1 MRLAILL
8 SATALVVASPAAA
21 TWQQATSKHFIIYG
35 DMPAADMKAYA
46 EKLETFDAAARL
58 IRAMPDPS
66 LGDGNRLQVFLVSD
80 LNAIGRLVGS
90 NDYGIAGYFM
100 GPVTGPVAV
109 IPEKVR
115 QKTAGQAKMTG
126 ENVFFHEY
134 THSLQLQNTNK
145 PLPQWLSEGFAEFM
159 GSPIFNTDGSIGIG
173 APPVYRA
180 SALFQGPQVPIVNL
194 LGNTAD
200 PEEDRMS
207 FYTQGWLMTHYLSM
221 EPTRK
226 GQIDRYVAAIN
237 KGTKPL
243 DAARAA
249 FGDLGELQKTLLSYR
264 RQKQLPYL
272 KIAPAKLT
280 IQPVTVTE
288 MSPGAQ
294 QVMQSRIAL
303 KAAWSDPDSQL
314 LNRIRAVAKS
324 YPTDPMVLRTVAE
337 AELRLKNYPEA
348 VAAADRAMA
357 VDPKSVEPI
366 VTKGEALL
374 EMAKKN
380 RDAGTFK
387 QARQQFLAGNRI
399 DKEDPQPLYLYYRT
413 FIDEG
418 IAVTD
423 PARNAVHYAATLA
436 PQDVEVQV
444 RSAMQYIR
452 DNKITEAKD
461 RIASLAFSPHKNK
474 GQKLAKDVYDL
485 LAAGKRDEAIKL
497 AEKELI
503 EFTEKKNKG

>member
-1 MRLAILL
+1 MRLNLLL
-8 SATALVVASPAAA
+8 SAAAVAIASPSAAA
-21 TWQQATSKHFIIYG
+21 WQQASSKHFVIYG
-35 DMPAADMKAYA
+35 DMPADDMRAYA
-46 EKLETFDAAARL
+46 EKLEKFDAAARL
-58 IRAMPDPS
+58 IRAMPDPN

-126 ENVFFHEY
+126 DNVFFHEY

-145 PLPQWLSEGFAEFM
+145 PLPMWLSEGFAEFM
-159 GSPIFNTDGSIGIG
+159 GSPAFNADGSIGIG

-207 FYTQGWLMTHYLSM
+207 FYTQGWLMTHYLSL

-237 KGTKPL
+237 NGTKPL

-249 FGDLGELQKTLLSYR
+249 FGDLGELQKILLSYR
-264 RQKQLPYL
+264 RQKNLPYL
-272 KIAPAKLT
+272 KIDASKLT

-294 QVMQSRIAL
+294 EVMQSRIRL
-303 KAAWSDPDSQL
+303 KGAMADPDSQL
-314 LNRIRAVAKS
+314 LARIRAVAQK
-324 YPTDPMVLRTVAE
+324 YPTDPMVLRSLAE
-337 AELRLKNYPEA
+337 AELRLEHYPEA
-348 VAAADRAMA
+348 VAAADRAIVA
-357 VDPKSVEPI
+357 DPKSVEPLAI
-366 VTKGEALL
+366 KGEALL

-380 RDAGTFK
+380 RDTGTFK
-387 QARQQFLAGNRI
+387 QARQEFLAGNRL

-418 IAVTD
+418 LPMTD
-423 PARNAVHYAATLA
+423 GARNAVHYAATLA
-436 PQDVEVQV
+436 PQDPEVQV

-452 DNKITEAKD
+452 DNKIDEAKD
-461 RIASLAFSPHKNK
+461 QIASMAFSPHKHK

-485 LAAGKRDEAIKL
+485 LAAGKRNEALAL
-497 AEKELI
+497 AEKELV
-503 EFTEKKNKG
+503 EFTEKKKKG

>member
-1 MRLAILL
+1 MRIRLFLGAAALALTAP
-8 SATALVVASPAAA
+8 ATAA
-21 TWQQATSKHFIIYG
+21 WQQASSKHFVIYG
-35 DMPAADMKAYA
+35 DMPSADMKAYA
-46 EKLETFDAAARL
+46 TRLETFDAAARL
-58 IRAMPDPS
+58 IRAMPDPD

-80 LNAIGRLVGS
+80 LNAVGRLVGS

-115 QKTAGQAKMTG
+115 QKDHAYAKMTG

-159 GSPIFNTDGSIGIG
+159 GSPTFNADGSIGIG
-173 APPVYRA
+173 APPTYRA
-180 SALFQGPQVPIVNL
+180 AALFNGRQVPIGNL
-194 LGNTAD
+194 MSNKVDAD
-200 PEEDRMS
+200 YDMMA
-207 FYTQGWLMTHYLSM
+207 FYTQGWLMTHYLSL
-221 EPTRK
+221 EPSRK

-237 KGTKPL
+237 KGIPPL

-249 FGDLGELQKTLLSYR
+249 FGDLGELEKTLLTYR
-264 RQKQLPYL
+264 RQKNLPYL
-272 KIAPAKLT
+272 KIDASKLT

-294 QVMQSRIAL
+294 AVMLSRIRL
-303 KAAWSDPDSQL
+303 KAALSDPDSQL
-314 LNRIRAVAKS
+314 LERIRAVARA
-324 YPTDPMVLRTVAE
+324 YPTDPIVLRTLAE

-348 VAAADRAMA
+348 VSASDRAIA

-374 EMAKKN
+374 EIAKKN

-387 QARQQFLAGNRI
+387 QARQQFLAGNHL

-418 IAVTD
+418 IPVTD
-423 PARNAVHYAATLA
+423 GARNAVHYAATLA
-436 PQDVEVQV
+436 PQDPEVQV
-444 RSAMQYIR
+444 RSSIQYIR
-452 DNKITEAKD
+452 DGKLGDAKD
-461 RIASLAFSPHKNK
+461 GLASLAFSPHHND
-474 GQKLAKDVYDL
+474 GQRLAKDVYDL
-485 LAAGKRDEAIKL
+485 LAANKRDEAIAL
-497 AEKELI
+497 AEKKLV
-503 EFTEKKNKG
+503 EFTEKKKKG